1 MLTGVVS
8 VLAAEW
14 VVGVPW
20 QVLAV
25 QTMVYVLAR
34 TSLSDESDAPE
45 ENLCP

>member
-1 MLTGVVS
+1 MLTGLAG

-25 QTMVYVLAR
+25 QGLVYVLAR
-34 TSLSDESDAPE
+34 MSLDESDAPE
-45 ENLCP
+45 ETLSP